1 MPITIRPVTPADVST
16 LARICYDAFGTLQD
30 RHGVERDFD
39 SVETAA
45 MMVGL
50 FASRPDFAGFVAI
63 DSDSKTILGSNFI
76 QFSDPV
82 AGVGPITIDPAKQAG
97 GVGKALMLAV
107 MNEAKRR
114 GVTQVRLMQESINTT
129 SLSLY
134 TKLGFDWRECC
145 SLMRPAAASADDPRC
160 RPITE
165 NDLPSIDTISRR
177 HYGSTRVNEVA
188 GLLKIGLPGF
198 ILRRDGR
205 DTGYSFIGF
214 IGHGFAETDADL
226 ADLIAHT
233 TRHAPP
239 HFHKLILPLGQCEL
253 HRMLMSRGGRTIK
266 MFNYMTTGQYAR
278 PTGAW
283 IPSIGM

>member
-1 MPITIRPVTPADVST
+1 MPITIRPVTPELVAP
-16 LARICYDAFGTLQD
+16 LAQICFEAFGTLHD

-39 SVETAA
+39 SVETAG
-45 MMVGL
+45 MMIGMV
-50 FASRPDFAGFVAI
+50 STRPDFAGYVAI
-63 DSDSKTILGSNFI
+63 DADCKAILGSNFI

-82 AGVGPITIDPAKQAG
+82 AGVGPITIDPAAQAR

-114 GVTQVRLMQESINTT
+114 GVTQVRLMQESINTS

-145 SLMRPAAASADDPRC
+145 SLMRPTPAAADDPRC

-165 NDLPSIDTISRR
+165 SDLPAIDAISRR
-177 HYGSTRVNEVA
+177 HYGSSRINEAA

-198 ILRRDGR
+198 ILSRGGNDV
-205 DTGYSFIGF
+205 GYYFIGF
-214 IGHGFAETDADL
+214 IGHGFAETDADM

-233 TRHAPP
+233 LRHAPP
-239 HFHKLILPLGQCEL
+239 HFHKLLLPLGQNNL
-253 HRMLMSRGGRTIK
+253 HRTLMSRGGRTIK
-266 MFNYMTTGQYAR
+266 MFNYMTTGPYTR
-278 PTGAW
+278 PIGAW
-283 IPSIGM
+283 VPSIGM